1 MGDWPVMDE
10 SDAAGRIEAL
20 ELAVTQLAD
29 AVEVVVLHLHAAMPR
44 LALEP
49 VLEQVASARRLIGTE
64 DPPEP
69 GSGFV
74 AGELPASY

>member
-1 MGDWPVMDE
+1 MDE
-10 SDAAGRIEAL
+10 SDRVEAL

-64 DPPEP
+64 DPPDALLGD
-69 GSGFV
+69 GSVVGD
-74 AGELPASY
+74 LPTDL